1 MDINDIV
8 MISMYNYVSNE
19 EIEYDYMYEKLCNDI
34 ALYINDK
41 YIDDL
46 NLNSEKTKQL
56 IMHFLTV
63 ELDIEKFIR
72 LEQSIM
78 DMCINDD
85 ILETEDKLYNNKI
98 SHEIIKVYQNI
109 NQEQIIVDILNKI
122 NFKQKIK
129 SR

>member
-8 MISMYNYVSNE
+8 MISIYNYVSNE

-41 YIDDL
+41 YIDD
-46 NLNSEKTKQL
+46 LNSEKTKQL

-85 ILETEDKLYNNKI
+85 VLETEDKLYNNKI